1 MPLIGIVG
9 PSGEGKSTSI
19 FPCPEIGIKGLDPKE
34 TVIINVMGKPLPV
47 RGANTLYPVDKKIS
61 EGGNYGES
69 EDPEVIIKMLDY
81 VIEKRPEIVNLVIDD
96 QGLIMGNYIMNRAKE
111 KTFDKWTDLAE
122 KMWRTINKAR
132 KARKDLNVFC
142 VFHQEKGLDG
152 RQKMKTSGKFLDDQI
167 YLDSLF
173 TVILYTKPILEDFK
187 TGKMKYQFMTQSDG
201 ESTCKSPFGMFSE
214 RFIPNDLGYV
224 KDKLE
229 EYYG

>member
-1 MPLIGIVG
+1 
-9 PSGEGKSTSI
+9 
-19 FPCPEIGIKGLDPKE
+19 
-34 TVIINVMGKPLPV
+34 
-47 RGANTLYPVDKKIS
+47 
-61 EGGNYGES
+61 
-69 EDPEVIIKMLDY
+69 
-81 VIEKRPEIVNLVIDD
+81 
-96 QGLIMGNYIMNRAKE
+96 
-111 KTFDKWTDLAE
+111 
-122 KMWRTINKAR
+122 
-132 KARKDLNVFC
+132 
-142 VFHQEKGLDG
+142 
-152 RQKMKTSGKFLDDQI
+152 MKTSGKFLDDQI